1 LRRTMMKFIDE
12 FRNADVA
19 RDLSVQ
25 IHKAMDHIGHAV
37 CLMEVCGTHTMS
49 IYRHGIQSIIP
60 PSLKL
65 LSGPGCP
72 VCVTPNRYL
81 DKAVAFSRVDDVI
94 ITTFGDML
102 NVPGSS
108 TTLARERAAGRDIR
122 MVYSPLD
129 ALAIARRNP
138 DKKIIFLAVGFETTS
153 PTIAGTLLEAFEADV
168 SNFFASCAHKLIPP
182 AMKLLVEDPDLQID
196 GFICPA
202 HVSAIIG
209 SGAYEFLARDHGIPC
224 VITGFEPLDVLQGI
238 FMLLQQ
244 IIKQSPRVENQ
255 YSRVVKHTGN
265 PAALRL
271 LHDVFDTADAP
282 WRGLGTVPGS
292 GLTLAEAHARFDAD
306 AFFQVSCEPEKDHPG
321 CLCGEVIKGKIE
333 PEACRLFRSV
343 CTPVSPVGPCMVS
356 QEGTCAT
363 HYKYGYE

>member
-1 LRRTMMKFIDE
+1 MMMKFIDE
-12 FRNADVA
+12 FRNAAVA
-19 RDLSVQ
+19 RDLAAE
-25 IHKAMDHIGHAV
+25 IHALMDRIDRPV

-49 IYRHGIQSIIP
+49 IYRHGIKSIIP
-60 PSLKL
+60 SSIKL

-81 DKAVAFSRVDDVI
+81 DQAIAFSRIDDVV

-122 MVYSPLD
+122 TVYSPLD
-129 ALAIARRNP
+129 ALTLARKNP
-138 DKKIIFLAVGFETTS
+138 DKKVIFLAVGFETTS
-153 PTIAGTLLEAFEADV
+153 PTIAGTLLEAQEGN
-168 SNFFASCAHKLIPP
+168 STNFFVSCAHKLIPP
-182 AMKLLVEDPDLQID
+182 AMQLLVADPDLRID

-209 SGAYEFLARDHGIPC
+209 SDAYNFLARDHGIPC
-224 VITGFEPLDVLQGI
+224 VITGFEPLDILQGI

-244 IIKQSPRVENQ
+244 IVTCSPRVETQ
-255 YSRVVKHTGN
+255 YSRVVKPGGN
-265 PAALRL
+265 PTALRL
-271 LHDVFDTADAP
+271 LYEVFETSNAS
-282 WRGLGTVPGS
+282 WRGLGIVPES
-292 GLTLAEAHARFDAD
+292 GLSLAKVYARFDAC
-306 AFFQVSCEPEKDHPG
+306 AVFQVSCEPEKEHPG
-321 CLCGEVIKGKIE
+321 CLCGEVIKGKAE
-333 PEACRLFRSV
+333 PGTCRLFRSV

-363 HYKYGYE
+363 HYKYGEG